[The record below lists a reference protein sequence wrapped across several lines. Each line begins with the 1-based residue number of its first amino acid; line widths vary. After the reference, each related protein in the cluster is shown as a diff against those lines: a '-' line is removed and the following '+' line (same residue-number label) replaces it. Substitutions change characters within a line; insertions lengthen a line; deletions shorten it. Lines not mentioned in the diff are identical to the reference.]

1 MPFKKH
7 THVFRTKCD
16 QEYAGSHKYK

>member
-7 THVFRTKCD
+7 THVFQTKCD